1 MNISENLRRIRE
13 ERNVKQ
19 IELANAVG
27 ISQAML
33 SQLERGTK
41 NLTVN
46 LAVEIIK
53 ALKCDISDLISIWNI
68 KGGFKKLEGEQLY

>member
-13 ERNVKQ
+13 EKNVKQ

-53 ALKCDISDLISIWNI
+53 ALNCDITDLFENKI
-68 KGGFKKLEGEQLY
+68 

>member
-19 IELANAVG
+19 IELAKAVG

-53 ALKCDISDLISIWNI
+53 ALKCDITDLISI
-68 KGGFKKLEGEQLY
+68 